1 MGFAGIYQ
9 EWNADKKH
17 TRVQELRN
25 RVIIIDKLKCP
36 LTYRNLMEASY
47 DQGERLPKLEKR
59 TDQHGLDGLLHAIH
73 DRSGVIY
80 TPQHV
85 SKVRELFGGDGR
97 ENPLLEL

>member
-1 MGFAGIYQ
+1 
-9 EWNADKKH
+9 
-17 TRVQELRN
+17 
-25 RVIIIDKLKCP
+25 
-36 LTYRNLMEASY
+36 MEASY